1 MSQDI
6 TIEEGRKMLEEG
18 GVTLVDVRTPQEF
31 QSGQIPGAINIRNE
45 GIKSAPKELPDKQAT
60 ILLYCRTGMRA
71 EDAMDKLE
79 SLGYTNLY
87 NMGGI
92 LDWTGPIER

>member
-1 MSQDI
+1 M
-6 TIEEGRKMLEEG
+6 
-18 GVTLVDVRTPQEF
+18 DVRTPQEF
-31 QSGQIPGAINIRNE
+31 QSGHIPGAINIRNE